1 MEQIQSQIHD
11 DLHFQDLMLHR
22 VHEILLIASP
32 YDGYILEQDGK
43 LTEQILSE
51 YIGMNLS
58 YAPRVW
64 NATSGKVAMG
74 MLRKRNFDLVI
85 IMMRI
90 PDMNAIQLGGEIKSK
105 YSKKPIILLAFDE
118 SEIKKITR
126 KQKMYFDDIFI
137 WAGDSNVFPA
147 IIKLVEDKKNVVRD
161 VRKADVRVIVLVE
174 DTPKHYSS
182 LLPVMYKEIIY
193 HTKHLIDQSLN
204 NTQKLLHMRARPK
217 ILLSTNYEDAIK
229 IIKKFHLN
237 ILGIISDVRFTI
249 KGKKDQIA
257 GIKLIKKVREFDKS
271 LPVIF
276 QSNQK
281 IETNILDKYS
291 AKFLNK
297 NSPTLIKDL
306 RNLIINNFG
315 FGNFNFRLKNGKI
328 ISKALNIKQLKNKIE
343 KIPKSSL
350 LFHASNNHLSN
361 WLAARGEFKLASEF
375 RAIKDEDFKNVED
388 RRLYHIQLL
397 DKYLNK
403 KDTPIIVEYS
413 EYTEK
418 NHSFIRIGSG
428 SLGGK
433 ARGLAFANSI
443 LVDYKFKN
451 RFPNV
456 NIRIPKTIVISTS
469 EFDDFMDLNNLWD
482 ISLSLNN
489 NKKIEQ
495 KFIKAKL
502 PKKLSKTL
510 KSLLKKIK
518 YPLAIRSSSLLEDS
532 QYKPLA
538 GMYITLM
545 LPNSNKKFSERFNQL
560 SEAIKRIYASTFY
573 REPKSLM
580 DSVSQRTEEEKM
592 AVIIMELVGNKHN
605 DVYYPTFSGVCQSY
619 NYYPVSHMKRE
630 EGVAFLALGLGKT
643 IADGEKSLRYSPSH
657 PEILPQYYSIK
668 STLNNTQNSFYALN
682 LNNGKNPLKKGEEK
696 NLNKYSLEVAE
707 KDRQLDHIAN
717 VVINQD
723 NIIRESLKYKG
734 PRIITFSSII
744 KYNFLPLN
752 DILNEFIKEG
762 ENFIGCPFE
771 IEFAVNINKNK
782 KSEFCLL
789 QVKPMP
795 IDSTNYN
802 TDILKNKKSE
812 KIFCHSNQVLG
823 DGTSKK
829 IQHIVYIDPDNFKRE
844 KTQHIA
850 NKIDGFNQN
859 LGSDNPYLLIGP
871 GRWGSSDPWL
881 GIPINWE
888 QITNAKSIVEIG
900 IDSLNPD
907 PSFGS
912 HFFQNLTSLRIG
924 YFTISRNKYRSS
936 IDWKWLKKQN
946 HTHKSK
952 YVNVVELNDPII
964 IKIDGI
970 NGSGIILKTEQK
982 KQDSMDENESS
993 GI

>member
-1 MEQIQSQIHD
+1 MDRTTSLKA

-32 YDGYILEQDGK
+32 YDAYILEQDGK

-64 NATSGKVAMG
+64 NATSAKSSVD
-74 MLRKRNFDLVI
+74 MLEKRNFDLII

-105 YSKKPIILLAFDE
+105 YPKKPIILLAFDE
-118 SEIKKITR
+118 SEIKRITN
-126 KQKMYFDDIFI
+126 KQKKYFDEIFI
-137 WAGDSNVFPA
+137 WSGDSNVFPA
-147 IIKLVEDKKNVVRD
+147 IIKLIEDKKNIIRD
-161 VRKADVRVIVLVE
+161 VRKADVRVIILIE
-174 DTPKHYSS
+174 DTPKYYSS
-182 LLPVMYKEIIY
+182 LLPAMYKEIIY

-217 ILLSTNYEDAIK
+217 ILLATNYEDAIK

-237 ILGIISDVRFTI
+237 ILGIISDIRFTI
-249 KGKKDQIA
+249 KEKKDRFA
-257 GIKLIKKVREFDKS
+257 GIKLIKEVRQFDKS
-271 LPVIF
+271 VPVIF
-276 QSNQK
+276 QSNHN
-281 IETNILDKYS
+281 IEKNILNQYS

-297 NSPTLIKDL
+297 KSPTLIKDL
-306 RNLIINNFG
+306 RELIINNFG
-315 FGNFNFRLKNGKI
+315 FGNFNFRLKNGKV
-328 ISKALNIKQLKNKIE
+328 ISNASNIKQLRNKIK

-361 WLAARGEFKLASEF
+361 WLAARGEFKLASKF
-375 RAIKDEDFKNVED
+375 RVIKDEDFKNIED
-388 RRLYHIQLL
+388 RRLYHLQLL
-397 DKYLNK
+397 DEYINR
-403 KDTPIIVEYS
+403 KDIPVIVEYS
-413 EYTEK
+413 NYTEK

-443 LVDYKFKN
+443 LVDYNFKN
-451 RFPNV
+451 RFSDI

-482 ISLSLNN
+482 ISLSLND
-489 NKKIEQ
+489 NKKIEK
-495 KFIKAKL
+495 KFIKSKL
-502 PKKLSKTL
+502 PKKLTKTL

-518 YPLAIRSSSLLEDS
+518 YPLAVRSSSLLEDS

-538 GMYITLM
+538 GMYSTLM
-545 LPNSNKKFSERFNQL
+545 LPNSNKKFSERFSQL

-580 DSVSQRTEEEKM
+580 DSVAQRTEEEKM
-592 AVIIMELVGNKHN
+592 AVIIMELVGQKQREI
-605 DVYYPTFSGVCQSY
+605 YYPTFSGVCQSY
-619 NYYPVSHMKRE
+619 NYYPVSHMNRK
-630 EGVAFLALGLGKT
+630 EGIAFLALGLGKT
-643 IADGEKSLRYSPSH
+643 IADGEKSLRYCPTH

-682 LNNGKNPLKKGEEK
+682 LNGGKSPLKKGEEK

-707 KDRQLDHIAN
+707 DHNQLNHIAS
-717 VVINQD
+717 VIINED

-734 PRIITFSSII
+734 PRVLTFSSII
-744 KYNFLPLN
+744 KYNYFPLN
-752 DILNEFIKEG
+752 AILNEFIKEG

-789 QVKPMP
+789 QVKPMS
-795 IDSTNYN
+795 IDSTSYN
-802 TDILKNKKSE
+802 MNILKNKKSDDS
-812 KIFCHSNQVLG
+812 FCYSNQVLG
-823 DGTSKK
+823 DGISKEIK
-829 IQHIVYIDPDNFKRE
+829 HILYINPDTFRRE
-844 KTQHIA
+844 KTQFIA
-850 NKIDGFNQN
+850 DKIDKLNQN
-859 LGSDNPYLLIGP
+859 LGEKNPYLLIGP

-881 GIPINWE
+881 GIPVAWE

-900 IDSLNPD
+900 IDTLNPD

-924 YFTISRNKYRSS
+924 YFTINRNKYKTS
-936 IDWKWLKKQN
+936 IDWEWLKNQE
-946 HTHKSK
+946 HIHKSK
-952 YVNVVELNDPII
+952 YVNVVQLNTPLT

-970 NGSGIILKTEQK
+970 NGLGIILKTTG
-982 KQDSMDENESS
+982 KQEDSMNENESS